1 MREDR
6 VPNPD
11 DVATY
16 VIAEAGVNHNGSLDQ
31 AKRLVDGAVEAGAD
45 AVKFQTFRAEALT
58 VDAAEKAAYQ
68 QDTTDAEQSQRA
80 MLRELELPPSF
91 HEALLEHCAERDLQF
106 LSSPFDAASVDLLVD
121 DFDVPRIKIP
131 SGEITNAPLLLHI
144 ARTGRPAI
152 LSTGMSTLGEIE
164 AALGVL
170 AFGYM
175 GADEAPDTDQFR
187 AAYASDRGQE
197 ALRDHVVLL
206 QCTSEYPAPVDEV
219 NLRAMDTLRSAFGL
233 PVGLSDHTRGTAVP
247 VAAVARGATV
257 VEKHFT
263 LDRTLPGPDH
273 RASLEPNELAAM
285 VEGIRRVEQALGS
298 ARKRPTP
305 SETKNRTVARK
316 SLVAAAPIAKGE
328 PFTEDNLTAKRPGTG
343 LSPTR
348 YWDYLGRTAARDYDT
363 DDLIEA

>member
-1 MREDR
+1 MSEDR

-11 DVATY
+11 DATTY
-16 VIAEAGVNHNGSLDQ
+16 VIAEAGVNHNGSLDR
-31 AKRLVDGAVEAGAD
+31 AKRLVDGAAEAGAD
-45 AVKFQTFRAEALT
+45 AVKFQTFRADALT
-58 VDAAEKAAYQ
+58 AETAEKAAYQ
-68 QDTTDAEQSQRA
+68 QETTDADQSQRA
-80 MLRELELPPSF
+80 MLRDLELPPSF

-106 LSSPFDAASVDLLVD
+106 LSSPFDPASVDLLVD
-121 DFDVPRIKIP
+121 RFDVPRIKIP

-152 LSTGMSTLGEIE
+152 LSTGMSTLGDVEE
-164 AALGVL
+164 ALGVL
-170 AFGYM
+170 AFGYLDS
-175 GADEAPDTDQFR
+175 DEAPGMEACR

-197 ALRDHVVLL
+197 ALRDHVALL
-206 QCTSEYPAPVDEV
+206 HCTSEYPAPVDEV

-247 VAAVARGATV
+247 VAAVARGAQI

-273 RASLEPNELAAM
+273 RASLEPDELAAM

-316 SLVAAAPIAKGE
+316 SLVAAAPIAAGE
-328 PFTEDNLTAKRPGTG
+328 PFTEANLTAKRPGTG

-348 YWDYLGRTAARDYDT
+348 YWDYLGRTADRDYDT
-363 DDLIEA
+363 DELIEA